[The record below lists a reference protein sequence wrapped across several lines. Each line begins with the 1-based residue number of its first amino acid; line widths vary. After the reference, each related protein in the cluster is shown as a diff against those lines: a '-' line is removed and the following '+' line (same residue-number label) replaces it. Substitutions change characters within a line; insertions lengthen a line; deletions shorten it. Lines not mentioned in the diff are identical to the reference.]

1 MVRVL
6 APNPGPFTLEG
17 TNTWVVGREGSIVID
32 PGPDE
37 RRHVEAILQ
46 AAGRVE
52 AILLTHRHPDH
63 APGADR
69 LAAVTGAPIY
79 AASPAEGERAAGDG
93 DRITGRWTEL
103 EVVATPGHS
112 EDHLAFFERGARALF
127 TGDAVLGRGTSV
139 IDPPSGDLSQ
149 YLRSLERMR
158 RLDPRAIYPGH
169 GPVVERAVEKI
180 EEYIAHRSER
190 EEQVIRGLSAGART
204 PEDLVPKIHQGY
216 PEELYPA
223 ACRSVLAHLLKLE
236 RDGRVVRTGH
246 GDRFSLAEPSG
257 LTT

>member
-1 MVRVL
+1 M
-6 APNPGPFTLEG
+6 
-17 TNTWVVGREGSIVID
+17 
-32 PGPDE
+32 
-37 RRHVEAILQ
+37 
-46 AAGRVE
+46 
-52 AILLTHRHPDH
+52 
-63 APGADR
+63 
-69 LAAVTGAPIY
+69 
-79 AASPAEGERAAGDG
+79 
-93 DRITGRWTEL
+93 
-103 EVVATPGHS
+103 
-112 EDHLAFFERGARALF
+112 
-127 TGDAVLGRGTSV
+127 